1 MVPSVE
7 DSYVYTAQLPFFLV
21 PTGYKSGLH
30 HVAGAHLRL
39 EVRKLGQ
46 GKGQPASVPSLRVY
60 FEALIMGPAPP
71 PPPPILSQRQ
81 SLLFHFPKKQMQPKR
96 LGPWRVDLSIQSV
109 ALVGWDVLE
118 RRKDGEQTVAWGRSY
133 AVGFTA
139 WLVRPAGCEHLPQ
152 G

>member
-7 DSYVYTAQLPFFLV
+7 DSYVYTAQPPFFLV
-21 PTGYKSGLH
+21 PTGYKSRLH

-71 PPPPILSQRQ
+71 APHSVPAIKLAVP
-81 SLLFHFPKKQMQPKR
+81 FPKETDAAQK
-96 LGPWRVDLSIQSV
+96 
-109 ALVGWDVLE
+109 VG
-118 RRKDGEQTVAWGRSY
+118 AMAGRSIY
-133 AVGFTA
+133 PECGSCGVGCPRKEKG
-139 WLVRPAGCEHLPQ
+139 W
-152 G
+152 